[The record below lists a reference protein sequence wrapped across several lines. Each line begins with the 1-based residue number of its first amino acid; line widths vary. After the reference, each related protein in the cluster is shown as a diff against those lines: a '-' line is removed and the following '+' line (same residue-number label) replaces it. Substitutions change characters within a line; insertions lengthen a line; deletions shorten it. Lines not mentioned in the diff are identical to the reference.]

1 MSTTMRRNIL
11 IIFCLSMALSSFAQ
25 KEKVHTVKNV
35 RGEYTM
41 VVAYS
46 DVTGREATERARE
59 DAKKKAIEQICGTR
73 INIWDQVEISSAG
86 ETFNS
91 TAINQTDGEIVDFE
105 IIEEGYKQSDVRSA
119 ETVFYCIANVKV
131 KRGVDPDPDF
141 TAAIENIRST
151 YFEGDRLQFSIT
163 PYRDC
168 YLKVF
173 LFEDTQTGYRLYP
186 NDYDVPTLLA
196 AGKTI
201 VLPQKV
207 DFTMTKSS
215 SRPTETNRLI
225 FVFTKEERP
234 FYHATTS
241 RAEIEKWM
249 ALIPNDRK
257 YIVFM
262 AIDIRER

>member
-1 MSTTMRRNIL
+1 MTMRGNVL
-11 IIFCLSMALSSFAQ
+11 IIFCLYIALPSFAQ

-35 RGEYTM
+35 RGEYAM

-46 DVTGREATERARE
+46 DVTGREATEKARE
-59 DAKKKAIEQICGTR
+59 DARKKAVEQVCGTR
-73 INIWDQVEISSAG
+73 VNIWDQVEISTAG

-91 TAINQTDGEIVDFE
+91 IAVNQTDGEIVGFE
-105 IIEEGYKQSDVRSA
+105 VVEEGYRQSDVRPA
-119 ETVFYCIANVKV
+119 ETVFYCVANVRV

-141 TAAIENIRST
+141 TASIDNIRST
-151 YFEGDRLQFSIT
+151 YFEGDKLQFSIT

-173 LFEDTQTGYRLYP
+173 LFEDMQTGYRLYP

-215 SRPTETNRLI
+215 SQQTETNRLI

-234 FYHATTS
+234 FYHSTTS

-257 YIVFM
+257 YIVFT
-262 AIDIRER
+262 AIDIRRK